1 MGKTRARKESTMS
14 YRIQPLE
21 IATWDACAVRDR
33 YGFTRGQQVGKHAR
47 IMSRTLDVA
56 SN

>member
-1 MGKTRARKESTMS
+1 MS
-14 YRIQPLE
+14 YRIRPLE
-21 IATWDACAVRDR
+21 ISTWDAFPIRDR
-33 YGFTRGQQVGKHAR
+33 YGFTRGQQVGKHGW

>member
-1 MGKTRARKESTMS
+1 MS
-14 YRIQPLE
+14 YRIRPLE
-21 IATWDACAVRDR
+21 ISTWDTFAVRDR